1 MICFLV
7 YLLREQLGWI
17 FAGKMLG
24 DPRLTSAVWK
34 YQRWLSSS
42 RKNEKP
48 NSSEIQSHWAHSQFI
63 NVLRILTSM
72 PMCKFYGIWVL
83 SVSWLWKIPWII
95 HIAIR
100 QACVPVIVC
109 SVLEQFTSELLC
121 QIKKNNNVKSK
132 CRRLDIQ
139 AILSLRKLMY
149 FLDIRGVSLEK
160 TQVFSTCPQDF
171 LHSASFWRS

>member
-1 MICFLV
+1 MTHYQEDKASGERRVRRDGGLALCH
-7 YLLREQLGWI
+7 
-17 FAGKMLG
+17 
-24 DPRLTSAVWK
+24 SA
-34 YQRWLSSS
+34 SC
-42 RKNEKP
+42 
-48 NSSEIQSHWAHSQFI
+48 AHKEE
-63 NVLRILTSM
+63 NVLGLGVVWERTPARTGS
-72 PMCKFYGIWVL
+72 
-83 SVSWLWKIPWII
+83 SWAPETLGLPPIPFAPTRQVGHIVEMKRARSII